1 MARLYSDNAA
11 TVLANAISNS
21 ATTIVVPT
29 GKAAVF
35 PVFDVGNDYAVLTIT
50 QAGTESVWEQVKLV
64 ANDGAQT
71 LTVERGFNGTQVAWS
86 AGAKI
91 ELRFTS
97 SSVDDL
103 MAAAATG
110 YKPYYFDFYTN
121 YQLHEQLRT
130 HIWCISSNVTL
141 QSDMFQYPET
151 AGGFEIIVVNSNEYS
166 SRTITAASGVR
177 LMKAGVVTPGD
188 QGFGAS
194 FTVAPN
200 SRSILTMNGLNNW
213 ILSGPYVT

>member
-1 MARLYSDNAA
+1 
-11 TVLANAISNS
+11 
-21 ATTIVVPT
+21 
-29 GKAAVF
+29 
-35 PVFDVGNDYAVLTIT
+35 
-50 QAGTESVWEQVKLV
+50 
-64 ANDGAQT
+64 
-71 LTVERGFNGTQVAWS
+71 
-86 AGAKI
+86 
-91 ELRFTS
+91 
-97 SSVDDL
+97 

-110 YKPYYFDFYTN
+110 YKSYYFDFYTN

-141 QSDMFQYPET
+141 QSDMFQDLE
-151 AGGFEIIVVNSNEYS
+151 GGFEIIVVNSNEYL
-166 SRTITAASGVR
+166 SRTITAASDVR

-200 SRSILTMNGLNNW
+200 SRSILTMNGRNNW

>member
-11 TVLANAISNS
+11 TVLANAISDS

-50 QAGTESVWEQVKLV
+50 QAGTESAWEQVKLV

-110 YKPYYFDFYTN
+110 HKPYYFDFYTN

-130 HIWCISSNVTL
+130 HTWCISSNVTL
-141 QSDMFQYPET
+141 QSGMFQDLDE
-151 AGGFEIIVVNSNEYS
+151 GGFEIIVVNSNEYL
-166 SRTITAASGVR
+166 SRTITAASDVR
-177 LMKAGVVTPGD
+177 LMKAGVATPGD
-188 QGFGAS
+188 QGYGAS
-194 FTVAPN
+194 FTVGPN
-200 SRSILTMNGLNNW
+200 SRSILTKNGSANW